1 MFDSWDPANVS
12 PLVAYLATE
21 DCPATGQVFF
31 VQGGQIRLFQPWTMT
46 DTIDK
51 DEPVDGGRAAGG
63 DAPARRL
70 SGCPGSGGPAAPRVT
85 GPSQPDEVRSRPRPC
100 SSGTGAG
107 AEGGI
112 VVPWPVLFRH
122 RMHHRLARSD
132 RYQWWVLWTVLA
144 GLLSVNITFTVFVV
158 ALPQVAHQ
166 LHTSVST
173 LTWTSTGPLLAFG
186 VAAPVLG
193 KLGDLRGYRRLYL
206 WGLSGAAVSVVL
218 TASAPT
224 AGVLIAARL
233 FDGVQ
238 GAATGAASMALV
250 LQAFSHEDRVKAM
263 GWWALVGRGGSG
275 ARGDHRCPDHP
286 VLRVAGPV
294 LGRAAPDGRGRRAG
308 RDRAARPRPAA
319 GPAGDADRRA
329 AGRPMPWRCP
339 GEVRPAG
346 RHAPARGANS
356 TGRAR
361 GPWPSRSPP
370 VCWPSTRPR
379 RGASPPRPPWPCSP
393 SACWPAVVFV
403 LHERRAPRPLI
414 PLRYFRMRNFV
425 FPLGAR
431 TFVNFSYMGGFFL
444 FPILMER
451 VYGYSETRAG
461 LVSTARPLMFSL
473 VGARWPATPPSRWG
487 SGCRSVAGRVVL
499 TVSMVVFTQ
508 LGASPSLVVIL
519 VALAL
524 SGVGIGLATPST
536 AASASN
542 EVAPDELGVMSAAQ
556 QLITQI
562 GIVAGIQVMVTV
574 QASGTGGVGS
584 LASFHRAYA
593 VGAVVAVAGRGVRV
607 LRARTP
613 RAGAHAAPRS
623 GGPAG

>member
-1 MFDSWDPANVS
+1 MS
-12 PLVAYLATE
+12 PVRGP
-21 DCPATGQVFF
+21 DRP
-31 VQGGQIRLFQPWTMT
+31 
-46 DTIDK
+46 
-51 DEPVDGGRAAGG
+51 GRDRAF
-63 DAPARRL
+63 
-70 SGCPGSGGPAAPRVT
+70 
-85 GPSQPDEVRSRPRPC
+85 QPDEVRSAEALL
-100 SSGTGAG
+100 SGTGAG

-112 VVPWPVLFRH
+112 VVPWPLLFRH
-122 RMHHRLARSD
+122 RIHRRLTRSD

-166 LHTSVST
+166 LHTTVST

-263 GWWALVGRGGSG
+263 GWWALVGAG
-275 ARGDHRCPDHP
+275 
-286 VLRVAGPV
+286 GPV
-294 LGRAAPDGRGRRAG
+294 LGVTIGAPIIQYFGWRALFWGELPLMAVAALLAVVVLPAHDRADETDPEDQAADPSRPTGGGGPADGRAGGGPGAG
-308 RDRAARPRPAA
+308 RGEQASPWSQLDWTGSGTLALSVTA
-319 GPAGDADRRA
+319 GLLALNEAPSWG
-329 AGRPMPWRCP
+329 
-339 GEVRPAG
+339 VT
-346 RHAPARGANS
+346 APATLCVFALSLVAGVA
-356 TGRAR
+356 
-361 GPWPSRSPP
+361 
-370 VCWPSTRPR
+370 
-379 RGASPPRPPWPCSP
+379 
-393 SACWPAVVFV
+393 FV
-403 LHERRAPRPLI
+403 LHERRAPNPLI

-444 FPILMER
+444 FPILMEG

-473 VGARWPATPPSRWG
+473 VAPAAGYAAVKVGERSLVLAGALS
-487 SGCRSVAGRVVL
+487 L

-508 LGASPSLVVIL
+508 LGSSPSLVVIL

-524 SGVGIGLATPST
+524 SGVGNGLSTPST
-536 AASASN
+536 VSSASN
-542 EVAPDELGVMSAAQ
+542 EVAADELGVMSAAQ

-574 QASGTGGVGS
+574 QASAHGGVGS

-593 VGAVVAVAGRGVRV
+593 VGAVGAVLAGVCGFFVRN
-607 LRARTP
+607 TP
-613 RAGAHAAPRS
+613 RPSRTGAAADLPV
-623 GGPAG
+623 A

>member
-1 MFDSWDPANVS
+1 MS
-12 PLVAYLATE
+12 PLRGPERPEV
-21 DCPATGQVFF
+21 PP
-31 VQGGQIRLFQPWTMT
+31 FQT
-46 DTIDK
+46 
-51 DEPVDGGRAAGG
+51 R
-63 DAPARRL
+63 
-70 SGCPGSGGPAAPRVT
+70 
-85 GPSQPDEVRSRPRPC
+85 EVVEAEAML
-100 SSGTGAG
+100 SGTGAG

-122 RMHHRLARSD
+122 RIHRRVAGSD

-263 GWWALVGRGGSG
+263 GWWALVGAG
-275 ARGDHRCPDHP
+275 
-286 VLRVAGPV
+286 GPV
-294 LGRAAPDGRGRRAG
+294 LGVTVGAPVIQYFGWRALFWGELPLMAVAAVLAVIVLPS
-308 RDRAARPRPAA
+308 RDRGPESTGPPAVSDADAGTEPPERVPAA
-319 GPAGDADRRA
+319 GAPGPWAQLDWTGSWTLALAVTAGLLALNEA
-329 AGRPMPWRCP
+329 PSWGFT
-339 GEVRPAG
+339 
-346 RHAPARGANS
+346 APATLAIAGLSVVA
-356 TGRAR
+356 G
-361 GPWPSRSPP
+361 
-370 VCWPSTRPR
+370 
-379 RGASPPRPPWPCSP
+379 
-393 SACWPAVVFV
+393 VVFV
-403 LHERRAPRPLI
+403 LHEHRSPHPLI
-414 PLRYFRMRNFV
+414 PLHYFRMRNFV
-425 FPLGAR
+425 FPLGSRA
-431 TFVNFSYMGGFFL
+431 FVNFSYMGGFFL
-444 FPILMER
+444 FPILMEG

-461 LVSTARPLMFSL
+461 LVSTARPLLFSL
-473 VGARWPATPPSRWG
+473 VAP
-487 SGCRSVAGRVVL
+487 VAGYAAVKVGERSLVMAGALAL
-499 TVSMVVFTQ
+499 TLSMLIFTQ
-508 LGASPSLVVIL
+508 LGSAPSLVVII

-524 SGVGIGLATPST
+524 SGVGNGLSTPST
-536 AASASN
+536 VSSASN

-574 QASGTGGVGS
+574 QASAHGGVGS

-593 VGAVVAVAGRGVRV
+593 VGAIGAALAGLCGFFVRNTPRPGRG
-607 LRARTP
+607 ASTGP
-613 RAGAHAAPRS
+613 QAA
-623 GGPAG
+623 